1 MTINEIAEKAG
12 VSIGT
17 VDRVIHNRGRVSPET
32 ISKVKKI
39 IKDSG
44 FTPNPLAR
52 QLALNKPVRI
62 GVLLP
67 KLKSDSAYWNLIY
80 SGIQKAIDELKL
92 LAMEVCLI
100 EFARDKKGDF
110 LLKAKETEKADFQA
124 LIIAPIMADEV
135 KESLHLFSN
144 IPYVFVDSPLPG
156 SQALST
162 VAQNP
167 YSGGL
172 CAGRMMKL
180 LSPAAK
186 KIFCIQMHSGTYN
199 LNERAKG
206 FSDFYNDK
214 KIINITENFSNH
226 KSAETFIK
234 EILSQKPDGIFLP
247 DNSSYMFARYCKEN
261 HIEKKF
267 SLVGYDLM
275 KENKKFLKEGFID
288 CLLSQGAEEQG
299 YEAVKSIYQKI
310 INGNVI
316 KSISMPITIYFK
328 ENI

>member
-39 IKDSG
+39 IEDSG

-110 LLKAKETEKADFQA
+110 LLKYNSENPVVYVIKTTSLRIQGKYDEAIELAQKYIDRNDTYAYEFLRQQA
-124 LIIAPIMADEV
+124 LCY
-135 KESLHLFSN
+135 L
-144 IPYVFVDSPLPG
+144 
-156 SQALST
+156 
-162 VAQNP
+162 
-167 YSGGL
+167 
-172 CAGRMMKL
+172 MKGEYKNAYD
-180 LSPAAK
+180 AA
-186 KIFCIQMHSGTYN
+186 
-199 LNERAKG
+199 
-206 FSDFYNDK
+206 
-214 KIINITENFSNH
+214 
-226 KSAETFIK
+226 
-234 EILSQKPDGIFLP
+234 
-247 DNSSYMFARYCKEN
+247 NSSYGLYGNTLQSVDTLALCSIASNNMSTYDELTKLLEEN
-261 HIEKKF
+261 EVQF
-267 SLVGYDLM
+267 SDEVTAY
-275 KENKKFLKEGFID
+275 K
-288 CLLSQGAEEQG
+288 
-299 YEAVKSIYQKI
+299 
-310 INGNVI
+310 NGTLTLEDILTKGDFDVQ
-316 KSISMPITIYFK
+316 
-328 ENI
+328 